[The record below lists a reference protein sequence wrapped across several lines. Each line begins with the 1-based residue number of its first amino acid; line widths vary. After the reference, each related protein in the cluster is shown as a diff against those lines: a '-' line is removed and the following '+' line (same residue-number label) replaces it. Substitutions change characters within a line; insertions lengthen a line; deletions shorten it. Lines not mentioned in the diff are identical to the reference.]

1 MIIPKSGRT
10 GSIAM
15 IFKLVAAVIA
25 LTLPLISA
33 FDQGRAE
40 EEARIH
46 ITFSKPGYDNA
57 SGYLF
62 YQGQK
67 YGLAVSGTNIGRI
80 WVTTIDF
87 IGTVSNLH
95 NPADV
100 LGTYN
105 VGDPKAAVVRR
116 ASTARLE
123 NAKGVAIEIRA
134 VNLNRRST
142 LDLSGMTLKN
152 SGWQPTSE

>member
-25 LTLPLISA
+25 LMISA
-33 FDQGRAE
+33 SDQARAE

-67 YGLAVSGTNIGRI
+67 YGLAVSGINIGRI